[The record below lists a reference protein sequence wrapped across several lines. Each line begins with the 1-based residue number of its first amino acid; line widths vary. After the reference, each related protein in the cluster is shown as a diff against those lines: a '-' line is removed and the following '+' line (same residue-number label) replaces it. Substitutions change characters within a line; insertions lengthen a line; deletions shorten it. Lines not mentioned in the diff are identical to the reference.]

1 MIHSPAKGLDDSLH
15 LQCEE
20 EGSEARNVDIRLY
33 GDEIHLQVVG
43 LGGTST
49 MSCSSGDNSGKRL
62 RSMPCCLARI
72 RVASSCQRMSFTK
85 SRHW

>member
-1 MIHSPAKGLDDSLH
+1 MMYIFFLRLQSYCFFLKIKKILLQKMIHSPCKGLDDSLH

-43 LGGTST
+43 LGEDFYDELLLG
-49 MSCSSGDNSGKRL
+49 R
-62 RSMPCCLARI
+62 
-72 RVASSCQRMSFTK
+72 
-85 SRHW
+85 